1 MLRSELVAK
10 LAEENPGLS
19 RAALETVVRSVFDAI
34 TEQLASGGRVE
45 LRGFGVFSVRKR
57 DARVGRNPRSGKAVQ
72 VAEKSVPHFKIGK
85 ELRDRL
91 NAADA

>member
-34 TEQLASGGRVE
+34 TEQLAS
-45 LRGFGVFSVRKR
+45 FGVFSVRKR